1 MISMR
6 LVPAF
11 LMGLAMFVASCDSP
25 PEITASTAGDG
36 SFRVFLSETS
46 GNQRV
51 EMDVTEETTFGEVKA
66 FALGAL
72 QLSGQEFELRVAGKT
87 PAATDTLADHGIVA
101 PDPPVAL
108 PAGNI
113 LVKIK
118 D

>member
-1 MISMR
+1 MKFF
-6 LVPAF
+6 PTF
-11 LMGLAMFVASCDSP
+11 LLGLAMLVVGCDSDSDSSP
-25 PEITASTAGDG
+25 ATAVDG
-36 SFRVFLSETS
+36 TFRVFLSETS

-101 PDPPVAL
+101 PNPPIGT

-113 LVKIK
+113 LVKVK

>member
-1 MISMR
+1 MKC
-6 LVPAF
+6 VPAF
-11 LMGLAMFVASCDSP
+11 LLGLAIFVAGCDSDSDSSP
-25 PEITASTAGDG
+25 SAAGDG
-36 SFRVFLSETS
+36 AFRVFLSETS

-51 EMDVTEETTFGEVKA
+51 EMEVPEETTFGEVKA

-101 PDPPVAL
+101 PNPPVSM